1 METLGAVYEF
11 LKPYFAVIALAV
23 TWGGFAFAWWR
34 RREQWRRKEFLGR
47 VNVSLNLFG
56 DTLSM
61 RTLLEVETTAV
72 WPNAHGVR
80 LLNAAAA
87 RTSPADPFIRLAAPA
102 DRDYLHRAI
111 KNALSELCPTA
122 FIAAALGEK
131 VRTGVFLFAVT
142 CERYPEIRTIKLR
155 VLLVEQNALRET
167 ARTHGLEP
175 GDQRD
180 RRRAALRCELNP
192 LLPRPHGFFAHQV
205 QAEYLLVEALG
216 ALRVGNRDRN
226 NLERTDGHR
235 LHLLVTGC
243 E

>member
-155 VLLVEQNALRET
+155 VLLVEQNALREWC
-167 ARTHGLEP
+167 APGGKGDPLPMPAHYRTRMRTLQAMHEM
-175 GDQRD
+175 D
-180 RRRAALRCELNP
+180 RKRQAGGPDELGRVE
-192 LLPRPHGFFAHQV
+192 LGFPA
-205 QAEYLLVEALG
+205 G
-216 ALRVGNRDRN
+216 R
-226 NLERTDGHR
+226 
-235 LHLLVTGC
+235 
-243 E
+243 